1 MTALKLSAYACVMM
15 LTLCQVSLTW
25 SLFSASWVRLAV
37 GIVFLLL
44 ALLFAAITNRE
55 QRRIKNAS
63 SKSVNVWS
71 ELLRRIRLERKA
83 RMN

>member
-1 MTALKLSAYACVMM
+1 MTAPKLSAYACVMM
-15 LTLCQVSLTW
+15 LALCVVSLMW
-25 SLFSASWVRLAV
+25 SLFSVSWVRLAV

-55 QRRIKNAS
+55 QRRISNAA
-63 SKSVNVWS
+63 K
-71 ELLRRIRLERKA
+71 EKLRRTFNARKT